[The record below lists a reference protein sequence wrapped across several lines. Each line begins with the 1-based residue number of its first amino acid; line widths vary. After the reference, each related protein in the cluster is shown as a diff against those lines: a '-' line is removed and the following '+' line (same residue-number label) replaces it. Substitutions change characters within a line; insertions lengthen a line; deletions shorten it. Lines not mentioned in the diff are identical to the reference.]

1 MKDYRNYI
9 FDLYGTLVDISVDE
23 ADRRLWMDSFYIQ
36 SALSPESR
44 KAGKAWNGQNKP
56 PPIID

>member
-23 ADRRLWMDSFYIQ
+23 ADRRLGMDSFYIQ

-44 KAGKAWNGQNKP
+44 KSVERAK
-56 PPIID
+56 